1 MEMEMN
7 PNVLKVHGGLN
18 AKVLQ
23 DVIDHYNLKGNLSE
37 VILVVSKSK
46 FQSSIEGRFDWSI
59 HLSQLCVGSIRIEL
73 YIYYVGLTRFNFIIS
88 SNYLDDEM
96 QAYPIYEGG

>member
-73 YIYYVGLTRFNFIIS
+73 YIYYVGLTRFNFIIR
-88 SNYLDDEM
+88 L
-96 QAYPIYEGG
+96 